1 MLAPFQPL
9 HPRHLPPRPTPSAH
23 SGLPSRPH
31 TTASSGAWESEVTTL
46 TAPPHLRGCPGRGRL
61 PPGQTPPSRLDDRG
75 NHPVP
80 GAQQGAYGSLHSN
93 WPSWTTATMVIPQ
106 GPLPASFRPLLEV
119 SVLPSLRRLGRRP
132 HLSRLPLHQT
142 CGGPPLQLSHSS
154 HGSAPGLYVDGT
166 PSGRSIPGR
175 APTVLQHAPTANR
188 FRLLSFITFILT
200 VGHLLPGHQQ
210 NHIILI

>member
-1 MLAPFQPL
+1 MSILKKKKKHFLSVFFGGQFFYAKKTQMFFSNCITTWNYAASSSMLAPFHPL
-9 HPRHLPPRPTPSAH
+9 HPRHLPPRPPPSAH

-46 TAPPHLRGCPGRGRL
+46 TASPHLRGCPGRGRL

-106 GPLPASFRPLLEV
+106 RPLPASFRPLLEV

-154 HGSAPGLYVDGT
+154 HGSALGYM
-166 PSGRSIPGR
+166 
-175 APTVLQHAPTANR
+175 
-188 FRLLSFITFILT
+188 
-200 VGHLLPGHQQ
+200 
-210 NHIILI
+210 